1 MASSYLTSVMN
12 CFNDMKRG
20 VLAEV
25 GKNLETAN
33 LLTDD
38 VKEVLDT
45 MVFSIKTNKKVK
57 KEKKPRF
64 SGYHLFMK
72 EYRVTV
78 KEENPEIKP
87 QELTSVVSKA
97 WKSIG
102 DDKKKDFNDR
112 ALANKE
118 EYFLKNKSSLENDD
132 TSSGDEKV
140 DKKGVKEK
148 KEKVVKEKG
157 VKKEKVVKEKK
168 EKKEKVVKEKKEK
181 IVKEKGVK
189 KEKSIENNDDENV
202 QEVEVEPEKVFDE
215 PEEVEEE
222 PEEVEEETIPSPP
235 DSEDEEEN
243 ADSDIDL

>member
-1 MASSYLTSVMN
+1 
-12 CFNDMKRG
+12 MKRG

-72 EYRVTV
+72 EHRVTV

-112 ALANKE
+112 ASANKE
-118 EYFLKNKSSLENDD
+118 EYFLKKKSSLENDD
-132 TSSGDEKV
+132 TSSADEKT
-140 DKKGVKEK
+140 DKKGV
-148 KEKVVKEKG
+148 
-157 VKKEKVVKEKK
+157 KEKVVKEKK
-168 EKKEKVVKEKKEK
+168 EKKEKVVKEKKDKVVKEK
-181 IVKEKGVK
+181 KEKGVK
-189 KEKSIENNDDENV
+189 KDKSIKKKDDENV
-202 QEVEVEPEKVFDE
+202 QEVEAEPEKVFDE
-215 PEEVEEE
+215 PEEVEK
-222 PEEVEEETIPSPP
+222 P

>member
-1 MASSYLTSVMN
+1 
-12 CFNDMKRG
+12 MKRG

-72 EYRVTV
+72 EYRLTV

-87 QELTSVVSKA
+87 QELTSIVSKA
-97 WKSIG
+97 WKSV
-102 DDKKKDFNDR
+102 DDDTKKDFNDR
-112 ALANKE
+112 ASANKE
-118 EYFLKNKSSLENDD
+118 EYFLKKKSSLENDD
-132 TSSGDEKV
+132 TSKADGKV
-140 DKKGVKEK
+140 EK
-148 KEKVVKEKG
+148 KNDKG

-168 EKKEKVVKEKKEK
+168 EKVVKEKKEKKQKVVKEKKEK
-181 IVKEKGVK
+181 VVKEMKTKGVEK
-189 KEKSIENNDDENV
+189 KDDDIIV
-202 QEVEVEPEKVFDE
+202 QVEPEKVFDE
-215 PEEVEEE
+215 PEEVEE
-222 PEEVEEETIPSPP
+222 PEEEDEETIPSPP

-243 ADSDIDL
+243 YDSDIDL

>member
-1 MASSYLTSVMN
+1 MN

-72 EYRVTV
+72 EHRVTV
-78 KEENPEIKP
+78 KEENPDIKP
-87 QELTSVVSKA
+87 QELTSIVSKA

-112 ALANKE
+112 ASANKE
-118 EYFLKNKSSLENDD
+118 EYLLKKSSLENDD
-132 TSSGDEKV
+132 SSCDEKT

-157 VKKEKVVKEKK
+157 VKKEKVVK

-189 KEKSIENNDDENV
+189 KEKSIENNDDENLV
-202 QEVEVEPEKVFDE
+202 QEVKVEVEPEKVFDE
-215 PEEVEEE
+215 PEE
-222 PEEVEEETIPSPP
+222 EEETIPSPP

>member
-1 MASSYLTSVMN
+1 
-12 CFNDMKRG
+12 MKRG

-72 EYRVTV
+72 EHRVTV
-78 KEENPEIKP
+78 KEENPDIKP

-112 ALANKE
+112 ASANKE
-118 EYFLKNKSSLENDD
+118 EYFLKKSSLENDD
-132 TSSGDEKV
+132 SSGDEKT

-148 KEKVVKEKG
+148 VVKE
-157 VKKEKVVKEKK
+157 KKEKVVKEKK

-181 IVKEKGVK
+181 IVKEKKEKGVK
-189 KEKSIENNDDENV
+189 KEETIEKKDDENIV
-202 QEVEVEPEKVFDE
+202 QEVVVEVEPEKVFDE
-215 PEEVEEE
+215 PEEVEE
-222 PEEVEEETIPSPP
+222 PEEEEEEETIPSPP
-235 DSEDEEEN
+235 ESDDEEEN
-243 ADSDIDL
+243 YDSDIDL

>member
-1 MASSYLTSVMN
+1 MN

-72 EYRVTV
+72 EHRVTV
-78 KEENPEIKP
+78 KEENPDIKP

-112 ALANKE
+112 ASANKE
-118 EYFLKNKSSLENDD
+118 EYFLKKKSSLENDD
-132 TSSGDEKV
+132 TSGDEKT
-140 DKKGVKEK
+140 DKKGV
-148 KEKVVKEKG
+148 
-157 VKKEKVVKEKK
+157 KEKVVKEKK

-181 IVKEKGVK
+181 VVKEKKDKVVKEKGVK
-189 KEKSIENNDDENV
+189 KEKSIEKKDDENIV
-202 QEVEVEPEKVFDE
+202 QEVKVEAEPEKVFDE
-215 PEEVEEE
+215 PEEE
-222 PEEVEEETIPSPP
+222 EEETIPSPP

>member
-1 MASSYLTSVMN
+1 MN

-72 EYRVTV
+72 EHRVTV
-78 KEENPEIKP
+78 KEENPDIKP

-112 ALANKE
+112 ASANKE
-118 EYFLKNKSSLENDD
+118 EYFLKKKSSLENDD
-132 TSSGDEKV
+132 SSGDEKV
-140 DKKGVKEK
+140 V
-148 KEKVVKEKG
+148 
-157 VKKEKVVKEKK
+157 K

-181 IVKEKGVK
+181 GVK
-189 KEKSIENNDDENV
+189 KDKSIKKKDDENV

-215 PEEVEEE
+215 PEEVQE
-222 PEEVEEETIPSPP
+222 PEEEEETIPSPP

>member
-1 MASSYLTSVMN
+1 
-12 CFNDMKRG
+12 MKRG

-87 QELTSVVSKA
+87 QELTSIVSKA
-97 WKSIG
+97 WKSV
-102 DDKKKDFNDR
+102 DDDTKKDFNDR
-112 ALANKE
+112 ASANKE
-118 EYFLKNKSSLENDD
+118 EYFLNKKKSSLENDD
-132 TSSGDEKV
+132 SSGDEKV
-140 DKKGVKEK
+140 DKKGVK

-168 EKKEKVVKEKKEK
+168 AKVVKEKKEK
-181 IVKEKGVK
+181 VIVDEDVKE
-189 KEKSIENNDDENV
+189 
-202 QEVEVEPEKVFDE
+202 FDE
-215 PEEVEEE
+215 PEEEDFEEAIISSSTD
-222 PEEVEEETIPSPP
+222 EEVEVT
-235 DSEDEEEN
+235 DEDV
-243 ADSDIDL
+243 DL

>member
-87 QELTSVVSKA
+87 QELTSIVSKA

-112 ALANKE
+112 ASANKE
-118 EYFLKNKSSLENDD
+118 EYFLKKSSIENDD
-132 TSSGDEKV
+132 SSGDEKT

-148 KEKVVKEKG
+148 KEKVVKEKNE
-157 VKKEKVVKEKK
+157 KKEKVV
-168 EKKEKVVKEKKEK
+168 KEKVVKEKKEK

-189 KEKSIENNDDENV
+189 KDKSIENNDDENLV
-202 QEVEVEPEKVFDE
+202 QEVEPEKVFDE
-215 PEEVEEE
+215 PEE
-222 PEEVEEETIPSPP
+222 EEETIPSPP

>member
-1 MASSYLTSVMN
+1 
-12 CFNDMKRG
+12 MKRG

-87 QELTSVVSKA
+87 QELTSIVSKA
-97 WKSIG
+97 WKSV
-102 DDKKKDFNDR
+102 DDDTKKDFNDR
-112 ALANKE
+112 ASANKE
-118 EYFLKNKSSLENDD
+118 EYFLKKKSSLENDD
-132 TSSGDEKV
+132 SSGDEKV

-148 KEKVVKEKG
+148 KEKVVKEK
-157 VKKEKVVKEKK
+157 KENKEKVVK

-181 IVKEKGVK
+181 VVKEK
-189 KEKSIENNDDENV
+189 KEKGGKKQKAIEKKKNDENIV
-202 QEVEVEPEKVFDE
+202 QEVVVEAEPEKVFDE

-222 PEEVEEETIPSPP
+222 PEEEEETIPSPP

>member
-1 MASSYLTSVMN
+1 
-12 CFNDMKRG
+12 MKRG

-72 EYRVTV
+72 EHRVTV
-78 KEENPEIKP
+78 KEENPDIKP

-112 ALANKE
+112 ASANKE

-132 TSSGDEKV
+132 TSSADEKT
-140 DKKGVKEK
+140 DKKGV
-148 KEKVVKEKG
+148 
-157 VKKEKVVKEKK
+157 KEKVVKEKK
-168 EKKEKVVKEKKEK
+168 EKKEKVVKEKKDKVVKEK
-181 IVKEKGVK
+181 KEKGVK
-189 KEKSIENNDDENV
+189 KQKAIEKKKNDENIV

-222 PEEVEEETIPSPP
+222 PEEEEETIPSPP

>member
-1 MASSYLTSVMN
+1 MN

-72 EYRVTV
+72 EHRVTV
-78 KEENPEIKP
+78 KEENPDIKP

-112 ALANKE
+112 ASANKE

-148 KEKVVKEKG
+148 V
-157 VKKEKVVKEKK
+157 
-168 EKKEKVVKEKKEK
+168 
-181 IVKEKGVK
+181 VKEKGVK
-189 KEKSIENNDDENV
+189 KEKSIEKKDDDENIV
-202 QEVEVEPEKVFDE
+202 QEVVVEAEPEKVFDE

-222 PEEVEEETIPSPP
+222 PEEEEETIPSPP

-243 ADSDIDL
+243 YDSDIDL

>member
-1 MASSYLTSVMN
+1 MN

-72 EYRVTV
+72 EHRVTV

-112 ALANKE
+112 ASANKE
-118 EYFLKNKSSLENDD
+118 EYFLNKKSSLENDD
-132 TSSGDEKV
+132 TSSADEKV

-157 VKKEKVVKEKK
+157 VKKEKVVKEKGV
-168 EKKEKVVKEKKEK
+168 KKEKVVKEKGVKKEK
-181 IVKEKGVK
+181 VVKEKGVK
-189 KEKSIENNDDENV
+189 KEKSIEKKDDENIV
-202 QEVEVEPEKVFDE
+202 QEVVVEAEPEKVFDE
-215 PEEVEEE
+215 PEEEEE
-222 PEEVEEETIPSPP
+222 KTILSPP

-243 ADSDIDL
+243 YDSDIDL

>member
-1 MASSYLTSVMN
+1 MN

-78 KEENPEIKP
+78 KEENPDIKP

-112 ALANKE
+112 ASANKE
-118 EYFLKNKSSLENDD
+118 EYFLKKSSLENDD
-132 TSSGDEKV
+132 SSGDEKV
-140 DKKGVKEK
+140 EKG
-148 KEKVVKEKG
+148 VKEKG

-168 EKKEKVVKEKKEK
+168 EKVVKEKKEKVVKEKKEK
-181 IVKEKGVK
+181 GGKKQKAIEKK
-189 KEKSIENNDDENV
+189 KNDENIV
-202 QEVEVEPEKVFDE
+202 QEVVVQVEPEKVFDE

-222 PEEVEEETIPSPP
+222 PEEEEEETIPSPP